1 MSKKYYELDPYF
13 SNHRTPLDPSFEI
26 SVVNVFGT
34 QFKHLKQLDEI
45 MGNWQLEAF
54 KFSLYISAPVLAFWY
69 FHQYE
74 NVRENLD
81 KYYQATTDERTMKNH
96 KMIIEAQQKMR
107 EIRDKRFEKEL
118 ENMQSA
124 KSKE

>member
-1 MSKKYYELDPYF
+1 M
-13 SNHRTPLDPSFEI
+13 
-26 SVVNVFGT
+26 NVFET
-34 QFKHLKQLDEI
+34 HFTKSKELEII

-69 FHQYE
+69 FHQTE

-81 KYYQATTDERTMKNH
+81 KYYQANTDERTMKNH

-118 ENMQSA
+118 ENMQVS